1 MNALLEEVVTA
12 HGGLGRWNQ
21 LQSVRAH
28 LHQGG
33 VFWGLKGHQGQLDD
47 VFVTADLHRQ
57 AVSHRPFGAPD
68 LQSSYTPDRVSIE
81 RSDGTVVEELKAPRS
96 TFEGLALDAPWTN
109 LQLVYFVGTS
119 MWTYLTQPFTYAL
132 PGFEVAEV
140 KPWSENE
147 EESRRLQ
154 VRWPDEPVGH
164 SKVQTLYVGDDF
176 LLRRFDYDIDIAV
189 GAKGAHYLRDYT
201 DVAGI
206 MMPMSH
212 TIVARDDRDVPISE
226 PVLVSIEL
234 DDVVF
239 AVR

>member
-1 MNALLEEVVTA
+1 MKALLEEVVTA

-28 LHQGG
+28 LHQDG
-33 VFWGLKGHQGQLDD
+33 VFWGLKGHQGQ
-47 VFVTADLHRQ
+47 
-57 AVSHRPFGAPD
+57 
-68 LQSSYTPDRVSIE
+68 
-81 RSDGTVVEELKAPRS
+81 RSDGTLVEELKAPRS
-96 TFEGLALDAPWTN
+96 TFEGLGLDAPWTN

-119 MWTYLTQPFTYAL
+119 MWTYLTQPFTYVL

-140 KPWSENE
+140 EPWSENE
-147 EESRRLQ
+147 EEWRRLQ

-164 SKVQTLYVGDDF
+164 SKVQTLYVGDD
-176 LLRRFDYDIDIAV
+176 LLIRRFDYDIDIAA
-189 GAKGAHYLRDYT
+189 GARGAHYLRDYT
-201 DVAGI
+201 NVAGI
-206 MMPMSH
+206 IMPMSH